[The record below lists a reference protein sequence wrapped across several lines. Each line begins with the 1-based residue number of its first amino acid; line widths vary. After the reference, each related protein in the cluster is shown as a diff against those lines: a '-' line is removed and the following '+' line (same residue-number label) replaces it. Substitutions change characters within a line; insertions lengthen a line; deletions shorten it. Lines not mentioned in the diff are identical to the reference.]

1 MGDQSGGS
9 FEERLRAARERQG
22 LDQPPAA
29 APVREADT
37 GAMGIALRVGVELV
51 AALAV
56 GVAIGWGLDRWLGT
70 RPWFLVL
77 FVLLGGAAG
86 VMNVMRLMGP
96 RRGMGND

>member
-1 MGDQSGGS
+1 MGDQGGGS

-22 LDQPPAA
+22 LDHPTGA
-29 APVREADT
+29 APVREANT

-56 GVAIGWGLDRWLGT
+56 GVGIGWGLDRWLGT
-70 RPWFLVL
+70 TPWFLVL

-96 RRGMGND
+96 RRGTGNG